1 MKTMIFLIILGLHP
15 VTGAPNS
22 VAQGP
27 FASNEECQAAWKD
40 FTLKAHEAGLP
51 GNLFNATCLQWTY
64 SKDPNKKETT
74 L

>member
-15 VTGAPNS
+15 VTEQPHPA
-22 VAQGP
+22 VQGP
-27 FASNEECQAAWKD
+27 YASNEECQAAWKA
-40 FTLKAHEAGLP
+40 FTIEAQAAGLP

-64 SKDPNKKETT
+64 AKDPTKKETT